1 MATVQNNTV
10 VVLQTPGSQPPI
22 PLKTDSILMLE
33 KGGGGRRVWR
43 RGRMVKEVEGGGWR
57 WNEKGGGGRRRE

>member
-33 KGGGGRRVWR
+33 NGGGGRRVEER
-43 RGRMVKEVEGGGWR
+43 EDGE
-57 WNEKGGGGRRRE
+57 GGRRRWLEVE